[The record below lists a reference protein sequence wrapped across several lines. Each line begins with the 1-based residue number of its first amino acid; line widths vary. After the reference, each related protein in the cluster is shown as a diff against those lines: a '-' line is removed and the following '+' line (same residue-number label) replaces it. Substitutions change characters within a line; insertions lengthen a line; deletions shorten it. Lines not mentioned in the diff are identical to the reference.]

1 MEAKK
6 LHDQNVLEISVNV
19 KRQFWNL
26 IEKEVLSFI
35 S

>member
-1 MEAKK
+1 MEAQK
-6 LHDQNVLEISVNV
+6 LHDQNVLEIVVNV
-19 KRQFWNL
+19 KRQILNL